1 MNAVACR
8 DCDLL
13 HAAEPLAPGARARC
27 VRCGG
32 ALSVPEARVP
42 DAWLAIVV
50 AALIAFGIA
59 NTAPLMGL
67 SELGRFSSATLPGVA
82 WEMWAEGSEVAAIV
96 IAICSIIAPGA
107 YLVLMLVTLLAVRRD
122 PAPRWAGVFLR
133 WADSLHPWV
142 MAEVM
147 LLGTLVAYVKISE
160 LAHASPGEG
169 MYAVAALAVLIAWLR
184 AAVNPAA
191 LWTRIRWAR

>member
-1 MNAVACR
+1 MNAIACR

-13 HAAEPLAPGARARC
+13 HAAGLLAPGERAQC

-32 ALSVPEARVP
+32 ALSVPEAHVP
-42 DAWLAIVV
+42 DQWLAIVL
-50 AALIAFGIA
+50 AALIVFGIA

-67 SELGRFSSATLPGVA
+67 SELGRFASATLPGCA
-82 WEMWAEGSEVAAIV
+82 WEMWVEGSQVAAIV
-96 IAICSIIAPGA
+96 IAICSIFAPGA
-107 YLVLMLVTLLAVRRD
+107 YLVLMLATLIAVRRA
-122 PAPRWAGVFLR
+122 PAPRWAGVALR
-133 WADSLHPWV
+133 WAEALHPWV

-160 LAHASPGEG
+160 LADASPGEG

-184 AAVNPAA
+184 GAVNQAA
-191 LWTRIRWAR
+191 LWTRIRWVR